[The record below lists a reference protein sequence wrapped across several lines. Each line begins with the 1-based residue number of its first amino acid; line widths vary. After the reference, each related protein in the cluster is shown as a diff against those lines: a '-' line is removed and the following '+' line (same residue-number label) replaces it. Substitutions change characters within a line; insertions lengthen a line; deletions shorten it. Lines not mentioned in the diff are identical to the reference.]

1 LLTKFQ
7 QNEFLEMNAKIITFA
22 VALLFVA
29 SCSLS
34 ATPTSTPTISASET
48 PIITQ
53 TIVPSETLTSTPTVT
68 PTIGP
73 NYSFSL
79 EKEIVDVIWNDD
91 GSLTLSYEFTF
102 TNDISASPIDFVDV
116 YIPSQNYILQNTTAE
131 VDGIKIHHIEQSTFF
146 PGAVELGL
154 NQNAIPAGGTGNVL
168 VQINNIRD
176 VLYMDPDDESY
187 VNAIFF
193 PTWFDRELVQGTTDL
208 TVIFHLPTGVH
219 PNEIRLHQPPPEW
232 HEEPIDGVDELERI
246 TYTWNNP
253 DANGHTPYLFGV
265 SFPKIHIPEIAIK
278 LPEQLDRRYAEGF
291 NNRGKAY
298 LRQLDYDS
306 AIADFTQAIILN
318 PQYAEAYSHRGTA
331 YAYNGVPDS
340 AINDANRAI
349 EIDPQYAPAYNTR
362 GLAYYSMGNVE
373 RAFLDFDQAISL
385 DPLFALAYSNR
396 GLIYANNGDNAH
408 AIEDYEQAIALDPK
422 LFAVYINLGL
432 YYLNTN
438 DLERAIS
445 NFDEAI
451 TLNPSE
457 PLAYSNR
464 GLAYALSAS
473 YDQALNDLNKAIE
486 ISPQFALAYH
496 NRGLTYMLMFRY
508 DEALE
513 DFDIANKLNPLFAN
527 TYYLRGF
534 LYYEI
539 GEVDKSVSDLERA
552 LEIGLDPN
560 AEQIAKELLRELG
573 Q

>member
-1 LLTKFQ
+1 MQ
-7 QNEFLEMNAKIITFA
+7 ARIITFA

-29 SCSLS
+29 SCSSS
-34 ATPTSTPTISASET
+34 ATPTSTPTLMPSETPINTPTIVASET
-48 PIITQ
+48 P
-53 TIVPSETLTSTPTVT
+53 TSTPTVT
-68 PTIGP
+68 PSIEL

-79 EKEIVDVIWNDD
+79 DREIVDVIWNDD
-91 GSLTLSYEFTF
+91 GSLTLSYEFIF
-102 TNDISASPIDFVDV
+102 TNDISGSPIDFVDV
-116 YIPSQNYILQNTTAE
+116 YIPSQNYSLQNITAE
-131 VDGIKIHHIEQSTFF
+131 VDGIDILHIDESTFF

-154 NQNAIPAGGTGNVL
+154 NQNAIPPGDTGNVL
-168 VQINNIRD
+168 VQITNIRD
-176 VLYMDPDDESY
+176 VLYLDPDDDSY
-187 VNAIFF
+187 VHAIFF
-193 PTWFDRELVQGTTDL
+193 PTWFDQEFVQGTTDL
-208 TVIFHLPTGVH
+208 SVIFHLPAGVQH
-219 PNEIRLHQPPPEW
+219 TEIRLHQPPPEW
-232 HEEPIDGVDELERI
+232 LEEPINDVDELERI
-246 TYTWNNP
+246 TYIWHNP
-253 DANGHTPYLFGV
+253 DANGYTPYLFGV
-265 SFPKIHIPEIAIK
+265 SFPKIHIPETAIK

-298 LRQLDYDS
+298 LLQFDYDS
-306 AIADFTQAIILN
+306 AIADFTHAIILN
-318 PQYAEAYSHRGTA
+318 PQYTEAYSNRGTA
-331 YAYNGVPDS
+331 YAYNGVPNS
-340 AINDANRAI
+340 AINDANQAI
-349 EIDPQYAPAYNTR
+349 ELDPQYAPAYNTR
-362 GLAYYSMGNVE
+362 GLAYYSMGNFE

-385 DPLFALAYSNR
+385 DPHFALAYSNR
-396 GLIYANNGDNAH
+396 GLIYANNGDIAH

-422 LFAVYINLGL
+422 LFAVYINLGI
-432 YYLNTN
+432 YYLNTG

-513 DFDIANKLNPLFAN
+513 DFDIANELNPLFAN
-527 TYYLRGF
+527 TYYLRGY

-539 GEVDKSVSDLERA
+539 GEMEKAVSDLGRA

-560 AEQIAKELLRELG
+560 AEQIAKELLRELE

>member
-1 LLTKFQ
+1 MKARILTFV
-7 QNEFLEMNAKIITFA
+7 IPS
-22 VALLFVA
+22 LFVA
-29 SCSLS
+29 SCSSS
-34 ATPTSTPTISASET
+34 ATLTNTPTITASQT
-48 PIITQ
+48 PVNTP
-53 TIVPSETLTSTPTVT
+53 TIVPSETPTSTPTVT
-68 PTIGP
+68 PAIEK

-79 EKEIVDVIWNDD
+79 DRETVDVIWDDD
-91 GSLTLSYEFTF
+91 GSLTLSYAFTF
-102 TNDISASPIDFVDV
+102 TNDNSGSTIDFVDV
-116 YIPSQNYILQNTTAE
+116 YIPSQNYDLQNTTAE
-131 VDGIKIHHIEQSTFF
+131 VDGIEIHHIEQSTFF
-146 PGAVELGL
+146 PGAVEVGL
-154 NQNAIPAGGTGNVL
+154 NQNAIPPGNTGTVL
-168 VQINNIRD
+168 VVINKIRD
-176 VLYMDPDDESY
+176 VLYLDPDDESY

-193 PTWFDRELVQGTTDL
+193 PTWFDQEFVQGTTDL
-208 TVIFHLPTGVH
+208 TVIFHLPAGVQAA
-219 PNEIRLHQPPPEW
+219 EIRLHQPPPEW
-232 HEEPIDGVDELERI
+232 LEEPITGVDELERI
-246 TYTWNNP
+246 TYTWHNL

-265 SFPKIHIPEIAIK
+265 SFPKIHFPETAIK
-278 LPEQLDRRYAEGF
+278 PPEQLDNRYAESF
-291 NNRGKAY
+291 NNRGMAY

-318 PQYAEAYSHRGTA
+318 PQYTDAYNNRGTA
-331 YAYNGVPDS
+331 YAYNGVPNS

-349 EIDPQYAPAYNTR
+349 ELDPQYAPAYNMR
-362 GLAYYSMGNVE
+362 GLAYYSMGNFE

-396 GLIYANNGDNAH
+396 GLIYAANGDMVH

-432 YYLNTN
+432 YYLNTG

-451 TLNPSE
+451 ALNPSE

-464 GLAYALSAS
+464 GLAHALSAS

-486 ISPQFALAYH
+486 ISPQFSLAYH

-513 DFDIANKLNPLFAN
+513 DLDIANELDPFFAN

-539 GEVDKSVSDLERA
+539 GDVDKAVSDLEKA
-552 LEIGLDPN
+552 VELGLDPN
-560 AEQIAKELLRELG
+560 ADQIAREILLELG